1 MTARIRVKAARI
13 ATVFLAGTLL
23 VSQAYAQLGDSGKLS
38 TRQIAANSLPSTVL
52 IVARNPTT
60 GKAVS
65 GSGFFV
71 SDDVIVTN
79 HHVIKDATEILVR
92 PYGQERDFRVINIE
106 SRDADNDLAL
116 LKVSGTKGKP
126 LRLSADDSTAIG
138 EDVFV
143 VSSPK
148 GLEGTFSPGIVS
160 SKRIVEGMRLLQ
172 ITAPISHGSSG
183 GAVLN
188 DKGLVIGVAV
198 GALSDGQSLNFAI
211 PISFLRPMISQ
222 LKTGEASQGRV
233 TDHNSSKPVQPRKK
247 KPVVIDGVEHEEEQR
262 EIKGPEIASI
272 YAPESRFGFAFQLHP
287 MVQKALD
294 HYRGIGRSEMEVG
307 LYRSGM
313 FMSMARRVF
322 RSEGVPENV
331 AWTAQIVSNWEP
343 SRPAGLWNFTA
354 ELAEQ
359 YGLQRTQLIDERGSF
374 DESSQASA
382 RYLKFLFNRYGSW
395 EFAMAAYV
403 CGESNVNRAIARAK
417 KRDFWAAY
425 PYLPQVTRDSV
436 PKILATILIAN
447 NPQQYGFGQVRAAP
461 PLHYDRIRVPAST
474 NLSILAQASD
484 TSVQFIRYLNP
495 HMRSNVTPPEP
506 YIINVPAG
514 KASDVVAIF
523 KRIPASKINNITLAN
538 SVQGETWQTISN
550 RTGVSV
556 AELMAANPGMETPTG
571 KVFVP
576 VKVNSGT
583 ASGANATTSDRD
595 IGIDVVIVTENN
607 YSFRER
613 LDSPLLGSPL
623 RLLEK
628 GDMLALLER
637 FPTGGYYNVIDIETN
652 IEGWIHKDFV
662 SIKLTDKPNA
672 PPDFEET
679 KTGSDVDPTLKI
691 ANQTDKTL
699 RLRLGGQLHIIA
711 PRVEKTVELR
721 PGQYKFFASVPG
733 VIPVV
738 GDHYFSK
745 GITTSWRFFITTQ
758 RQTP

>member
-1 MTARIRVKAARI
+1 MTVRIRVKAARI

-71 SDDVIVTN
+71 SDDVVVTN

-160 SKRIVEGMRLLQ
+160 SKRIVEGMHLLQ

-222 LKTGEASQGRV
+222 LKTGEVSQGRV

-247 KPVVIDGVEHEEEQR
+247 KSVVIDGVEYEEEQP
-262 EIKGPEIASI
+262 EINGPEIASI
-272 YAPESRFGFAFQLHP
+272 YASESRFGFAFQLHP
-287 MVQKALD
+287 MVQKTLD

-354 ELAEQ
+354 ELAQQ
-359 YGLQRTQLIDERGSF
+359 YGLQRTQLIDERSSF
-374 DESSQASA
+374 DESSRASA

-403 CGESNVNRAIARAK
+403 CGESNVDRALTRAK

-425 PYLPQVTRDSV
+425 PYLPHVTRDSV

-447 NPQQYGFGQVRAAP
+447 SPNQYGFGHVRPAP
-461 PLHYDRIRVPAST
+461 ALRYDRIRIPAST

-484 TSVQFIRYLNP
+484 TSVQYLRYLNP
-495 HMRSNVTPPEP
+495 HLRSNMTPPEP
-506 YIINVPAG
+506 YIVNVPFG
-514 KASDVVAIF
+514 KANEVVAAF
-523 KRIPASKINNITLAN
+523 RGMMPSKPADMTSPVI
-538 SVQGETWQTISN
+538 GETWETISK

-556 AELMAANPGMETPTG
+556 ADLMAANPGMETPTG
-571 KVFVP
+571 KIFVP

-583 ASGANATTSDRD
+583 ESGANATTSDRD
-595 IGIDVVIVTENN
+595 IGIDVAIVAENN

-637 FPTGGYYNVIDIETN
+637 VPTGDYYNVIDIETN
-652 IEGWIHKDFV
+652 TEGWIHKDFV
-662 SIKLTDKPNA
+662 SIKLTDKPNP

-679 KTGSDVDPTLKI
+679 RTRSDVDPTLTI
-691 ANQTDKTL
+691 TNQTDKTL

-721 PGQYKFFASVPG
+721 PGKYKFFASVPG
-733 VIPVV
+733 MIPVV
-738 GDHYFSK
+738 GNHYFSK